1 VSLEQDAQQFSE
13 KALNNFLKDLNRV
26 TKPVEVYI
34 KNCLYDTKEREKT
47 LVYLEEMK
55 LWARYCAEEHK
66 LK

>member
-1 VSLEQDAQQFSE
+1 MKLEQDAKQFSE
-13 KALNNFLKDLNRV
+13 RALNSFLKDLNRI

-34 KNCLYDTKEREKT
+34 RNSLYDTKEREKT

-55 LWARYCAEEHK
+55 LWARHCAEEHN